1 MFFHITVAFSMMED
15 LWRHFNPVEDTCTAT
30 NEPTNTSRSDTAT
43 VEQSVGELPAETAR
57 AAGTADNG
65 T

>member
-1 MFFHITVAFSMMED
+1 MMED